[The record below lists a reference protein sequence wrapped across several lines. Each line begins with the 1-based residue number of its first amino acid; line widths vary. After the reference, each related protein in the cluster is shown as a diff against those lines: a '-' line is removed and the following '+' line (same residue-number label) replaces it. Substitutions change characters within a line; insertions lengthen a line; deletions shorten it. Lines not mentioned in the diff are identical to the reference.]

1 MTAGPVMCERNGVRK
16 RPDEDNRKG
25 NPARMTD
32 PTRPADLTADPDRDD
47 LIAAVRQLEDRFA
60 TEADRYSRLADD
72 YAADGLPAA
81 AELARRRAD
90 DYEIIVRNYNRP
102 AE

>member
-1 MTAGPVMCERNGVRK
+1 
-16 RPDEDNRKG
+16 
-25 NPARMTD
+25 MTD
-32 PTRPADLTADPDRDD
+32 PTRPADPDRDD
-47 LIAAVRQLEDRFA
+47 LVAAVRQLEDRFA

-72 YAADGLPAA
+72 YAADELPAA
-81 AELARRRAD
+81 AELARLRAD

>member
-1 MTAGPVMCERNGVRK
+1 
-16 RPDEDNRKG
+16 
-25 NPARMTD
+25 MTD
-32 PTRPADLTADPDRDD
+32 LIRPAELAADPDRDD
-47 LIAAVRQLEDRFA
+47 LAAAVRQLEDRFA
-60 TEADRYSRLADD
+60 AEADRYSRLADD

>member
-1 MTAGPVMCERNGVRK
+1 MCERNGVRK
-16 RPDEDNRKG
+16 RPDKNDRKG

-32 PTRPADLTADPDRDD
+32 PTRPADPDRDD
-47 LIAAVRQLEDRFA
+47 LVAAVRQLEDRFA

-72 YAADGLPAA
+72 YAADELPAA
-81 AELARRRAD
+81 AELARLRAD